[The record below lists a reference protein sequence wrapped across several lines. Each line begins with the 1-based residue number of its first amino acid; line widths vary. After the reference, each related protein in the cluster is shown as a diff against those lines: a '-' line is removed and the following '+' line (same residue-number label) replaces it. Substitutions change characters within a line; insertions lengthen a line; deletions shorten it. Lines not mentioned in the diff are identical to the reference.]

1 MNPMK
6 GSLSSAD
13 WAQKIRL
20 LREEKGWSQ
29 KDLAEELD
37 IHPQSISEIERNNE
51 RLTLERLNRILDA
64 LGFDSEVSIQKTKS
78 TTHSE
83 WGPIRAE
90 SPERRRIIRNAR
102 ELAELLARELY
113 RMYNINRVYCI
124 GSLAQNG
131 GRSFE
136 NDSDIDLLVDGLDRS
151 DLISAKSALE
161 INVMEPPLNE
171 QEFPFD
177 LQRVEEF
184 DRSVDDMIEQG
195 NAVYI
200 PDVNNY

>member
-1 MNPMK
+1 MK

-64 LGFDSEVSIQKTKS
+64 LGFDSEVSIQKTES
-78 TTHSE
+78 TTRSE
-83 WGPIRAE
+83 WGSIRAE
-90 SPERRRIIRNAR
+90 APERRRIIRNAR
-102 ELAELLARELY
+102 ELAERLARELY
-113 RMYNINRVYCI
+113 RRYDIDGVYCI

-136 NDSDIDLLVDGLDRS
+136 RDSDIDLLVDGLDRS

-161 INVMEPPLNE
+161 INVMEPPHDE
-171 QEFPFD
+171 QDFPFD
-177 LQRVEEF
+177 LQRLEEF
-184 DRSVDDMIEQG
+184 DRPVDDIIEQG
-195 NAVYI
+195 NAVFI
-200 PDVNNY
+200 PDGNN